1 MYKEYYKQ
9 PYELKFGYTKVWTA
23 DNNMAFDFVPKM
35 IEPDAYEMSLE
46 DKQGLLDI
54 INGTDKKISN
64 NFKFRYECGTIFL
77 NDKPFIWIRS
87 WGRLTST
94 GGGLG
99 LSTEKATEIQDSFG
113 NYIVERL
120 NNSVVS

>member
-1 MYKEYYKQ
+1 MYNEYFKK
-9 PYELKFGYTKVWTA
+9 PYEFKFGYTKVWTA
-23 DNNMAFDFVPKM
+23 NNEMAFDFVPKM

-46 DKQGLLDI
+46 DKQGLIDV
-54 INGTDKKISN
+54 INGSDKKISN
-64 NFKFRYECGTIFL
+64 DFKFKYQNGTIYL

-87 WGRLTST
+87 WGRLTGT

-99 LSTEKATEIQDSFG
+99 LSAEKATEIQDSFA